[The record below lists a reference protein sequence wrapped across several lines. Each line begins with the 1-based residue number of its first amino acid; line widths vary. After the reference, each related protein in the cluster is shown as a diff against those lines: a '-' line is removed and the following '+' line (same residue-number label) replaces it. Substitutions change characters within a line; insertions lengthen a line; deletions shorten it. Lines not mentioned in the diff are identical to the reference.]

1 MRRFTTL
8 IALIFAAAGLTAG
21 ELPADMAAKLVK
33 VVVNGAGGKIA
44 CRDAAMVTA
53 LEASGVTMD
62 PGAKV
67 AWASSP
73 AEAKVLKGMGKMV
86 ITGRPE
92 MLSAG
97 ASVAIVEDGGR
108 PKILLH
114 RANLAAS
121 GVAISDAILKVGE
134 AL

>member
-1 MRRFTTL
+1 MRRFATL
-8 IALIFAAAGLTAG
+8 IALTLAAAGLNAG

-33 VVVNGAGGKIA
+33 AVVNGTGGKIA
-44 CRDAAMVTA
+44 CRDATMKSA
-53 LEASGVTMD
+53 LEASGVPMD
-62 PGAKV
+62 PSAKV
-67 AWASSP
+67 AWASNP
-73 AEAKVLKGMGKMV
+73 AETKMLKGMGKMV
-86 ITGRPE
+86 IAGRPE

>member
-1 MRRFTTL
+1 MRRFATL
-8 IALIFAAAGLTAG
+8 IALTLAATSLTAG

-44 CRDAAMVTA
+44 CRDASMATA
-53 LEASGVTMD
+53 LQASGVAMD

-86 ITGRPE
+86 ISGRPE
-92 MLSAG
+92 MLTAG
-97 ASVAIVEDGGR
+97 AALAIVEDGGK

-121 GVAISDAILKVGE
+121 GVAVSDAILKVGE